1 MYMIY
6 TTRYNVLHIII
17 TWYNITLLQ
26 IYNIY
31 NIIPY
36 KYSIYNFV
44 PFLFPTY
51 FNITNISPWF
61 ILDNLLAWEL
71 LSQRDICKSR
81 NYMYGH
87 ITRMLSGCEI
97 LASSQAKEEQSIIFP
112 WEGPRFIT
120 GTYLQ
125 VLEAEVAPSTSFTKS
140 LEQYICPPPSLAF
153 YLYERNLEI
162 AFRIPEFFLGGSQDS
177 QAGFPDFPTHTAHR
191 SWLFSEVCFLYM
203 FGSSGD
209 WGRGSLVSRGL
220 GAEVKD
226 DRGKMLPKPHARL
239 HFLGSSLIPKDFSQE
254 TLGIKCNLV
263 LETRPKQ

>member
-81 NYMYGH
+81 NVYVRSHHEDVIWVWNLSKFTGQGRTVHHLSLRGTQVHYGNLSTGAGGWGCSFHFIHQVTGTIYMSTPKPRFLPLWKEFRNCLQDSWVLLGR
-87 ITRMLSGCEI
+87 ITRQPGWVPRLPDTYCSPFLALLRSMFFVYVRFFWRLGKGFSGE
-97 LASSQAKEEQSIIFP
+97 
-112 WEGPRFIT
+112 
-120 GTYLQ
+120 
-125 VLEAEVAPSTSFTKS
+125 
-140 LEQYICPPPSLAF
+140 
-153 YLYERNLEI
+153 
-162 AFRIPEFFLGGSQDS
+162 
-177 QAGFPDFPTHTAHR
+177 
-191 SWLFSEVCFLYM
+191 
-203 FGSSGD
+203 
-209 WGRGSLVSRGL
+209 
-220 GAEVKD
+220 
-226 DRGKMLPKPHARL
+226 
-239 HFLGSSLIPKDFSQE
+239 
-254 TLGIKCNLV
+254 
-263 LETRPKQ
+263 